1 MIEREMQRCGVCLT
15 RPVLLRRFASSS
27 APNSAP
33 KQTDL
38 NGPLPPLSS
47 IPPLG
52 ASIPNP
58 TRIATQAPTGD
69 FPLSDVNFF
78 IFSFIIIHF
87 LFLFYLELL
96 CLNYCYLMD

>member
-1 MIEREMQRCGVCLT
+1 MQRCGVCLT